1 MKLQFGDNYT
11 FGNVTNSNITIKA
24 KLNEVRQV
32 IYAAP
37 LSSAQDKA
45 SLNTLVEQ
53 LEVALREVPVS
64 REEETGAILATV
76 KELIEEV
83 SKPKLNKALI
93 NVKASG
99 LKEAAMALE
108 AVSPTILVIATQIV
122 THVRKMTLG

>member
-108 AVSPTILVIATQIV
+108 AVSPTMLVIATQIV